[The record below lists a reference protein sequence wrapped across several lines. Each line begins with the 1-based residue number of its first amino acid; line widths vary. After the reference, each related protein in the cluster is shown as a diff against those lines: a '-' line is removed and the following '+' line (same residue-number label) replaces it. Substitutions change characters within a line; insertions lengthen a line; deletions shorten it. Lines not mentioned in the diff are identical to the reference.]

1 MIVPHGASLLL
12 AVYMRAI
19 RTQNRPKCHVSSKQ
33 RTTVHHLFTFHSR
46 VDIDI
51 TSYYNAFSYSKSVH
65 IKARIMMRLF
75 EVFVT
80 IMTDYSEH
88 CRWT

>member
-1 MIVPHGASLLL
+1 MTLGRGIVLNAMFQ
-12 AVYMRAI
+12 A
-19 RTQNRPKCHVSSKQ
+19 KQ

-51 TSYYNAFSYSKSVH
+51 TSYYNAFSYSKSAH

-75 EVFVT
+75 DVFVT
-80 IMTDYSEH
+80 IMTDYPRH
-88 CRWT
+88 WRRT